1 MFIFVHSMN
10 LGNVMRLLMA
20 PRLSLQLYPSFTIIF
35 GTNHGLLGQINACPT
50 FVPILS
56 HVPKMFQKCS
66 KIPDSSTLI
75 GTFQE
80 MTEKRI
86 INVLFQSDNKDLQ
99 SLVLEAQSTDPNV
112 KLSCVQQAR

>member
-1 MFIFVHSMN
+1 MFALRVVAVSGFR
-10 LGNVMRLLMA
+10 MRVQCAQFSVFLNKFPEA
-20 PRLSLQLYPSFTIIF
+20 
-35 GTNHGLLGQINACPT
+35 
-50 FVPILS
+50 V
-56 HVPKMFQKCS
+56 
-66 KIPDSSTLI
+66 I

-80 MTEKRI
+80 MTEERI